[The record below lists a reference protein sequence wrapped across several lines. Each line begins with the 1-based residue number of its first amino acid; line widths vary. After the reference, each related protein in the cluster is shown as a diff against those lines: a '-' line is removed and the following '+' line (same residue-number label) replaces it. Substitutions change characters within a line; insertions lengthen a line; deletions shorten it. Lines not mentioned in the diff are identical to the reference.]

1 MALAA
6 FIPGAVILGDTIPYR
21 TQFIP
26 TMFLAFGVFMF
37 GMLLPQP
44 KSQRHKSTIAY
55 LLIVVILVGFLINL
69 AQLSRTIAPMRQY
82 ARDWDARDELVRATD
97 ALPRRLAVPWDE
109 YEQNLGDF
117 RKYYRSRK

>member
-1 MALAA
+1 
-6 FIPGAVILGDTIPYR
+6 
-21 TQFIP
+21 
-26 TMFLAFGVFMF
+26 MFLAFGVFMF